1 MVYVCHDD
9 GEEVGVVDPSAKKI
23 VTAIKIP
30 ADPEFVVYDPISD
43 KVFQNINSQPLTLA
57 IYPGPNSVAPTWSTV
72 PAEGPHGLAINPQTH
87 RLSSAGKNSK
97 LVVLDFSSGTLL

>member
-43 KVFQNINSQPLTLA
+43 KVFQNIKSQPVTLV
-57 IYPGPNSVAPTWSTV
+57 IDPGPNSVAATWSTI
-72 PAEGPHGLAINPQTH
+72 PAQGPHALAFNPKTH
-87 RLSSAGKNSK
+87 RLFSARQNAKPVILTPLSYK
-97 LVVLDFSSGTLL
+97 S